1 MKKNYK
7 TKKTTRLL
15 ILLTIMSLML
25 FGCGSTQA
33 ESTTEPEK
41 QEPEVVEE
49 VETTVEET
57 PTVQEKPEITE
68 ETEKTTEPSETEET
82 VVEDPGEVEYITDYL
97 TLWEYTA
104 TIDPSEL
111 HILIY
116 NEADR
121 YIIDMKEGQHYQLK
135 SEDKIYTM
143 LENGNTIGYG
153 YNHDII
159 TGYRGE
165 ENAPEQ
171 ELIIDYSKMTENQ
184 EFFIDHKLDNGEIIQ
199 LTVYLDPPTN

>member
-1 MKKNYK
+1 MFIKRKDTYYK
-7 TKKTTRLL
+7 MKTTRLL
-15 ILLTIMSLML
+15 ILLTFMSFTL
-25 FGCGSTQA
+25 FGCGSTQSENTP
-33 ESTTEPEK
+33 ESEK

-49 VETTVEET
+49 VATVVEET
-57 PTVQEKPEITE
+57 SATQTEPEI
-68 ETEKTTEPSETEET
+68 TEPSETEE
-82 VVEDPGEVEYITDYL
+82 VVAEDPGEVEYITDYL

-104 TIDPSEL
+104 TLDPSEL

-116 NEADR
+116 NESDR
-121 YIIDMKEGQHYQLK
+121 YIIDMKEGQRYQLK

-143 LENGNTIGYG
+143 LENGNSIGYG

-165 ENAPEQ
+165 KDAPEQ

>member
-1 MKKNYK
+1 MFIKRKDTYYK
-7 TKKTTRLL
+7 MKTTRLL
-15 ILLTIMSLML
+15 ILLTFMSFTL

-33 ESTTEPEK
+33 ENTPESEK

-49 VETTVEET
+49 VAAVVEET
-57 PTVQEKPEITE
+57 SATQTEPEI
-68 ETEKTTEPSETEET
+68 TEPSETEE
-82 VVEDPGEVEYITDYL
+82 VVAKDPGEVEYITDYL

-104 TIDPSEL
+104 TLDPSEL

-116 NEADR
+116 NESDR
-121 YIIDMKEGQHYQLK
+121 YIIDMKEGQRYQLK

-143 LENGNTIGYG
+143 LENGNSIGYG

-165 ENAPEQ
+165 KDAPEQ

>member
-1 MKKNYK
+1 MFIKRKDTYYKMKII
-7 TKKTTRLL
+7 RLL
-15 ILLTIMSLML
+15 ILLTFMSFTL

-33 ESTTEPEK
+33 ENTPESEK
-41 QEPEVVEE
+41 QEPEVIEE
-49 VETTVEET
+49 VATVVEET
-57 PTVQEKPEITE
+57 SATQTEPE
-68 ETEKTTEPSETEET
+68 TTEPSETEE
-82 VVEDPGEVEYITDYL
+82 VVAEDPGEVEYITDYL

-104 TIDPSEL
+104 TLDPSEL

-121 YIIDMKEGQHYQLK
+121 YIIDMKEGQRYQLK

-143 LENGNTIGYG
+143 LENGNIIGYG
-153 YNHDII
+153 YNDDVV

-165 ENAPEQ
+165 KDAPEQ

-184 EFFIDHKLDNGEIIQ
+184 EFFIKHRLDNGEIIQ